1 MKKILMTLLF
11 GMFLLVPQQSHAQFF
26 KQLGKIAE
34 NVGKDMWDGVTNG
47 PFQVSAEKATST
59 IEDVTCTLQTAARKD
74 SDLLFAAT
82 FQNEKDDDINLEFTN
97 IRVVDTEGNSY
108 NCSIAPN
115 KNMELISGV
124 PVKATITA
132 HNVPA
137 TVKRLALVRIGTEN
151 SGKVEWRGVAF

>member
-1 MKKILMTLLF
+1 
-11 GMFLLVPQQSHAQFF
+11 
-26 KQLGKIAE
+26 
-34 NVGKDMWDGVTNG
+34 
-47 PFQVSAEKATST
+47 
-59 IEDVTCTLQTAARKD
+59 
-74 SDLLFAAT
+74 LLFAAT

-108 NCSIAPN
+108 NCSIAPD